1 MRKVFEIEADK
12 EVRFWNK
19 YTANTYELVENLEST
34 VQVTDRIKSGKI
46 LSDDTNLFIKEK
58 RI

>member
-1 MRKVFEIEADK
+1 MRKVFEIEGDK

-46 LSDDTNLFIKEK
+46 
-58 RI
+58 